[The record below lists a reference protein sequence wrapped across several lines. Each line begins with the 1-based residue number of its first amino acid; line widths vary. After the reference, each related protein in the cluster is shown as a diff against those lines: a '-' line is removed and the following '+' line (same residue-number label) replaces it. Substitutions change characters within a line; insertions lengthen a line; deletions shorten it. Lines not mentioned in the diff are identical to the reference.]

1 MQRAALALALAIAL
15 TATPTLAQ
23 NGPEAS
29 AEARL
34 EAAKNAMVDH
44 ALSQPTRV
52 HSAAWIDENGVLH
65 EQNRFQATG
74 QIRGI
79 RMPSYLPPAPEGV
92 DEEEPTNPLPTE
104 ASETLQGLQALGE
117 AGSCPSL
124 PGLAHMAVL
133 QLENHTPQGSGAEG
147 YARQLEAETRRLL
160 LRRFEGAPGW
170 RLAPRHEATSLSTDY
185 ERAVY
190 EGPRNR
196 RPLQLTLALSVRQGS
211 QKPRWWNLPAK
222 ALAPMKENFGPF
234 RQSPRALE
242 LDLELRLSTPED
254 PAYLWVGYDS
264 LRLGARSSQWSPAV
278 LPRDVGKIYARLN
291 QWFEAL
297 EERQSCEA
305 PRYAVSSMVRGQY
318 VISGGRQAGLKPGD
332 KLILA
337 DGLRTPEDVLAQG
350 VDGSMALAE
359 VRWIEEEE
367 AGLTLLSGA
376 APKSP
381 AQLVAIPL

>member
-1 MQRAALALALAIAL
+1 MQRSALTLALALTVAPAL
-15 TATPTLAQ
+15 AETGTDP
-23 NGPEAS
+23 S

-44 ALSQPTRV
+44 ALSQPTRI
-52 HSAAWIDENGVLH
+52 HSAAWVDENGVLH

-74 QIRGI
+74 KIRGI
-79 RMPSYLPPAPEGV
+79 RMPSYLPQPAVEEVESEGS
-92 DEEEPTNPLPTE
+92 DALLADGSGSLERPDGQNEEERCL
-104 ASETLQGLQALGE
+104 
-117 AGSCPSL
+117 SL

-133 QLENHTPQGSGAEG
+133 DLEVLTPPGSGAAG

-170 RLAPRHEATSLSTDY
+170 RLAPRHQAASLTSDY

-196 RPLQLTLALSVRQGS
+196 RPLQLTLALSVRQES

-222 ALAPMKENFGPF
+222 AIAPVKDNFGPF
-234 RQSPRALE
+234 RQSTPALE
-242 LDLELRLSTPED
+242 LDLELRLSTPDD

-264 LRLGARSSQWSPAV
+264 LRLGARASQWSPAV
-278 LPRDVGKIYARLN
+278 QPRDIGKIYARLN
-291 QWFEAL
+291 QWFDAL
-297 EERQSCEA
+297 EARQSCEA
-305 PRYAVSSMVRGQY
+305 PRYAVSGIVRGQY
-318 VISGGRQAGLKPGD
+318 VVSGGRQAGLKPGD

-337 DGLRTPEDVLAQG
+337 NGLRTPEAVLAQG
-350 VDGSMALAE
+350 VDSSMALAE

-367 AGLTLLSGA
+367 AGLTLLSGT
-376 APKSP
+376 APKSA

>member
-1 MQRAALALALAIAL
+1 MKRSALALALA
-15 TATPTLAQ
+15 LAVAPSLAETET
-23 NGPEAS
+23 GAS

-52 HSAAWIDENGVLH
+52 HSAAWVDENGVLH

-79 RMPSYLPPAPEGV
+79 RMPSYLPPAPQDEG
-92 DEEEPTNPLPTE
+92 EEAPEDTSTE
-104 ASETLQGLQALGE
+104 APETLQGLQALGDAE
-117 AGSCPSL
+117 PCPSL

-133 QLENHTPQGSGAEG
+133 QLEDLTPRGSAATG

-170 RLAPRHEATSLSTDY
+170 RLAPRHEAASLNSDY

-190 EGPRNR
+190 TGPRNR

-222 ALAPMKENFGPF
+222 AITPLKENFGPF
-234 RQSPRALE
+234 RQSTPALE
-242 LDLELRLSTPED
+242 LDLELRLSAPGD
-254 PAYLWVGYDS
+254 PTYLWVGYDS

-278 LPRDVGKIYARLN
+278 QPRDIGKIYARLN
-291 QWFEAL
+291 QWFDAL

-305 PRYAVSSMVRGQY
+305 PRYAVSGVVRGQY
-318 VISGGRQAGLKPGD
+318 VVSGGRQAGLKPGD

-337 DGLRTPEDVLAQG
+337 DGLRTPEDVLSQG
-350 VDGSMALAE
+350 VDRSMALAE

-376 APKSP
+376 APKSA